1 MGHALIIPIFD
12 DPSHL
17 VVELQ
22 MDDNSPWTMVK
33 ERGQNPNL
41 GSFNRK
47 ILGLSS
53 TNKRAV
59 NKCSESSEDGPS
71 I

>member
-1 MGHALIIPIFD
+1 MGHALIIFISD
-12 DPSHL
+12 DSRHL

-33 ERGQNPNL
+33 EG
-41 GSFNRK
+41 K
-47 ILGLSS
+47 IQTYDHSIGRFWDYLPPIKGPSY
-53 TNKRAV
+53 
-59 NKCSESSEDGPS
+59 KCSESSEDGPS